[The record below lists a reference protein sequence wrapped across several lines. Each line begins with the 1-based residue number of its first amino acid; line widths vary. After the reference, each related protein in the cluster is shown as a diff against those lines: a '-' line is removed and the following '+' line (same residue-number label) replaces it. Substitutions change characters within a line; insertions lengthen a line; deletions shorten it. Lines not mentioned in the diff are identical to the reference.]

1 MVTIENN
8 TITIIMECEDAP
20 KSLQKLRNAITII
33 TAVMVESDEFYNNTD
48 VPDAIGSL
56 IRFQGYLCTEKGG

>member
-8 TITIIMECEDAP
+8 TITIIIECEDAP
-20 KSLQKLRNAITII
+20 KSLQQLRNAITII

-48 VPDAIGSL
+48 VPDAISSL
-56 IRFQGYLCTEKGG
+56 IRFQGHLCTEKGG